1 LSNTVIFVDNLS
13 KRYRLGL
20 KEKQAETLA
29 GQIGNLIKSPW
40 QNLKR
45 LRDMSRFRVEDESVF
60 WSLKD
65 INFEVKEGEV
75 LGIIGKNGAG
85 KSTLLKILSQITDPT
100 SGKIEIHG
108 RVASLLEV
116 GTGFHPELSG
126 RENIYM
132 NGTILGMTRRE
143 INTKLDEIIDF
154 SGVEKF
160 IDTPVK
166 FYSSGMKVRL
176 GFSVAAHLE
185 PEILI
190 IDEVL
195 AVGDFEFQAKC
206 LGKMEDVAGQG
217 RTVLFVSHNMQSVNS
232 LCTRALIL
240 DNGIL
245 VFNGETKKAIDKYQF
260 EKVDTKSD
268 KGWALNKHPHKKD
281 EEKGLVWACLY
292 RNGKISDSFY
302 TNDNFCVEFKFSD
315 PDGIDNLIMGLVI
328 KDNNGTPIIGVN
340 NRDLGILLSK
350 SRTHS
355 GIIKFTIASLPIY
368 GSGRFYIDLYFGDN
382 GNNYDTLLNA
392 LSFQMIPTDLFNN
405 GKLLNPN
412 LNLMNPGIID
422 MQLTND

>member
-1 LSNTVIFVDNLS
+1 MANSVIKVQNLS

-29 GQIGNLIKSPW
+29 GQIANAIKSPW

-45 LRDMSRFRVEDESVF
+45 IRKLNRFGEEDESVF
-60 WSLKD
+60 WALRDVS
-65 INFEVKEGEV
+65 FEVKEGEV

-85 KSTLLKILSQITDPT
+85 KSTLLKILSQITEPT

-143 INTKLDEIIDF
+143 IDSKLDEIIDF

-176 GFSVAAHLE
+176 GFSVAAHLD

-195 AVGDFEFQAKC
+195 AVGDYEFQKKC
-206 LGKMEDVAGQG
+206 LGKMEDVSKNQG
-217 RTVLFVSHNMQSVNS
+217 RTVLYVSHNLESVKS
-232 LCTRALIL
+232 LC
-240 DNGIL
+240 
-245 VFNGETKKAIDKYQF
+245 KKALLLEDGHIANVGKPNEIIDFYLSRQF
-260 EKVDTKSD
+260 NPSLEKKWEYEEAPGNEWVKFKTFQISEKNKRENNFFTRTSEIIIDTEF
-268 KGWALNKHPHKKD
+268 WMEKD
-281 EEKGLVWACLY
+281 NVVTNLSLHLYSESGHCIMNVPTIMPPPTLLKGLHKVRCVIPPYLL
-292 RNGKISDSFY
+292 NTGLFSISMM
-302 TNDNFCVEFKFSD
+302 V
-315 PDGIDNLIMGLVI
+315 V
-328 KDNNGTPIIGVN
+328 KDRSIP
-340 NRDLGILLSK
+340 L
-350 SRTHS
+350 
-355 GIIKFTIASLPIY
+355 F
-368 GSGRFYIDLYFGDN
+368 
-382 GNNYDTLLNA
+382 NYENA
-392 LSFQMIPTDLFNN
+392 LSFEINEIPNFDRKWF
-405 GKLLNPN
+405 GKVPGYFRPN
-412 LNLMNPGIID
+412 LDFNFIE
-422 MQLTND
+422 

>member
-1 LSNTVIFVDNLS
+1 MMAETVIKVENLS

-20 KEKQAETLA
+20 KEKQAETLV

-45 LRDMSRFRVEDESVF
+45 LRDMSRFGVEDESVF
-60 WSLKD
+60 WALKD

-143 INTKLDEIIDF
+143 IDTKLDEIIDF

-190 IDEVL
+190 VDEVL
-195 AVGDFEFQAKC
+195 AVGDFEFQKKC
-206 LGKMEDVAGQG
+206 LGKMKDVANQG
-217 RTVLFVSHNMQSVNS
+217 RTVIFVSHNLGAVSQLCNMAILLQEGQLSYSGNVQECLNIYLKKSFKIDNHILKIPFQGTIVDEIVPISVLFNKS
-232 LCTRALIL
+232 DALKQELLIDPTFPLEIELSFKSVINDPIKTTIGITR
-240 DNGIL
+240 DGIRL
-245 VFNGETKKAIDKYQF
+245 LSVFDFVEGQRAFGSFTSKFTFPPDFFRPGIYNLGFGSDIINKQWMWYDQLFSFQVF
-260 EKVDTKSD
+260 EKSSINFDKEAIGLINVKSIVKTERIDIYVD
-268 KGWALNKHPHKKD
+268 
-281 EEKGLVWACLY
+281 
-292 RNGKISDSFY
+292 
-302 TNDNFCVEFKFSD
+302 
-315 PDGIDNLIMGLVI
+315 
-328 KDNNGTPIIGVN
+328 
-340 NRDLGILLSK
+340 
-350 SRTHS
+350 
-355 GIIKFTIASLPIY
+355 
-368 GSGRFYIDLYFGDN
+368 
-382 GNNYDTLLNA
+382 
-392 LSFQMIPTDLFNN
+392 
-405 GKLLNPN
+405 
-412 LNLMNPGIID
+412 
-422 MQLTND
+422 